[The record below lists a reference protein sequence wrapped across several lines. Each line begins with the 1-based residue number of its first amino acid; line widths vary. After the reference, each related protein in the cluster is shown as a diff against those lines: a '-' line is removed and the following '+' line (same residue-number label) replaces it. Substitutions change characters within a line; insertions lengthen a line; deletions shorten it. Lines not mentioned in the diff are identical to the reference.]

1 MPRKHRDLIIAW
13 ANGAEIQDKREHGW
27 VDCSAPVWDDDIEY
41 RIKRKNI
48 EVSGVIVLEKEFC
61 RFRQARKDESNN
73 IRLMFDWESGNLL
86 SATVLTESSE
96 NI

>member
-13 ANGAEIQDKREHGW
+13 ANGAEIQAKREHGW

-48 EVSGVIVLEKEFC
+48 EVSGVIALEKEFC
-61 RFRQARKDESNN
+61 RFRPARKDEGNN
-73 IRLMFDWESGNLL
+73 VTFTFDWESEKLIEV
-86 SATVLTESSE
+86 ATV
-96 NI
+96 NKP